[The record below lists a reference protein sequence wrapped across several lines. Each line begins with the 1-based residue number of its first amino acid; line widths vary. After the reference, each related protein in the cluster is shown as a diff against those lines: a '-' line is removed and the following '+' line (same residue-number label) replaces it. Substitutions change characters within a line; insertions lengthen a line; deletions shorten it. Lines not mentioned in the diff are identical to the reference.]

1 MSRIDKVV
9 VIEVGGESGRVRKKW
24 ERGPREDG
32 AGQSYL
38 TLRCRARANVDKLP
52 VTS

>member
-9 VIEVGGESGRVRKKW
+9 VIEVGGELTGRKKW

-32 AGQSYL
+32 QG
-38 TLRCRARANVDKLP
+38 RAI
-52 VTS
+52 